1 MNEQINGFIYRNSF
15 IYLKL
20 KDKDKRNKIGKLTET
35 VDNQEKF
42 EFRPNITNQYE
53 AFQEAVCSPD

>member
-1 MNEQINGFIYRNSF
+1 MNEQINGLIYRNSF